1 MSIYGRRQPSQGSLP
16 NHNIT
21 ILHGMPHISS
31 KQYSTYVYYYSVVEV
46 LVLLQYKMVIFSE
59 WPNFQL
65 KPRVGIYDWALAFIQ
80 GLCISSSVG
89 KGPPPKAIHK
99 KFFFTIIQAGRPY
112 YIIEKN
118 APLHSNILTSIFA
131 GRRRLFLL
139 LLLLLWPEVCW
150 VLRIFILYFMLYHYI
165 CTLYTN
171 VMI

>member
-1 MSIYGRRQPSQGSLP
+1 MYTVLQCSRSTSI
-16 NHNIT
+16 
-21 ILHGMPHISS
+21 
-31 KQYSTYVYYYSVVEV
+31 
-46 LVLLQYKMVIFSE
+46 LLQYKMVIFSE

-65 KPRVGIYDWALAFIQ
+65 KPRVGIYDQALAFIQ

-89 KGPPPKAIHK
+89 RPPKAIHK
-99 KFFFTIIQAGRPY
+99 SSFFTIIQAGRPY

-131 GRRRLFLL
+131 GRWRLVLL

-150 VLRIFILYFMLYHYI
+150 VLRILFILYSILYHNVCKYI
-165 CTLYTN
+165 IYTN

>member
-1 MSIYGRRQPSQGSLP
+1 MSIYGRRPSRLSR
-16 NHNIT
+16 HNIT
-21 ILHGMPHISS
+21 ILHGMPHIVNSTLILCRS
-31 KQYSTYVYYYSVVEV
+31 TQYN
-46 LVLLQYKMVIFSE
+46 KMVIFSK

-89 KGPPPKAIHK
+89 RPPKAIHK
-99 KFFFTIIQAGRPY
+99 SSFFTIIQAGRPY

-139 LLLLLWPEVCW
+139 LLLLYCG
-150 VLRIFILYFMLYHYI
+150 LRFVGCYVYLYFILCCIIIYVHYI
-165 CTLYTN
+165 Q
-171 VMI
+171 M